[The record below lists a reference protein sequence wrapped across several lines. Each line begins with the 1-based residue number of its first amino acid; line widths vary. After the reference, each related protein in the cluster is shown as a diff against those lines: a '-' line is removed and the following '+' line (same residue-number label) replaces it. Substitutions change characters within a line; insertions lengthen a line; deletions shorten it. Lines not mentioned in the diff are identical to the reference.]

1 MASITVEDVCRTREP
16 GCGEAVRRSGMFSLE
31 PGQQL
36 SFGRGGGDAAVDLT
50 LNGPQVSRFAGTIR
64 AVADYWVLTNASAS
78 TYVVENLE
86 GGGEHVKVPPRRV
99 GAPVPFELSRL
110 LIPTDSGS
118 YDLHVYAPQHAHL
131 TDDGDPAASGDTTQ
145 RPFAMEASA
154 KYFHV
159 LIALCEPRLRNPS
172 SVAIPTSDD
181 IARRLACRGGEPM
194 SRSAVDYH
202 IDYLAETKLR
212 LRSTAVAGA
221 GQAESKRAA
230 LVSLALRFD
239 LVTQDDLMLLPAP
252 PPADRHG

>member
-1 MASITVEDVCRTREP
+1 MASITVEDVSRTREP
-16 GCGEAVRRSGMFSLE
+16 GCGDAQRRRGMVSLE
-31 PGQQL
+31 PGQRL
-36 SFGRGGGDAAVDLT
+36 RFGRGGTGVDVDLR
-50 LNGPQVSRFAGTIR
+50 LSGPQVSRYAGTIR
-64 AVADYWVLTNASAS
+64 AVADYWLLTNASTS

-99 GAPVPFELSRL
+99 EAPIPFELSRL
-110 LIPTDSGS
+110 LIPADGGS

-131 TDDGDPAASGDTTQ
+131 SDTDDAPPGDTTQ

-154 KYFHV
+154 KYFRV
-159 LIALCEPRLRNPS
+159 LVALCEPRLRNPS

-181 IARRLACRGGEPM
+181 IARRIACGGGEPM

-212 LRSTAVAGA
+212 LRSTAGAGA

-239 LVTQDDLMLLPAP
+239 LVTQDDLMLLPARRS
-252 PPADRHG
+252 AARHG